1 MSRSSIHMT
10 RVFHTSLPK
19 DGLFVGVIA
28 VALHLLSAS
37 SAYAQPK
44 VYRCEANGKVSYSD
58 APCVGAKVI
67 DATPT
72 QGMDKMGGSSRK
84 GREVQQDEFH
94 RQFDS
99 ALRPLHGRSHEDM
112 NVARRRVNLP
122 AGDQAQCSHLDRLM
136 PSLEADANQAA
147 AEAKAKADVELYK
160 ARKRFFDLKC

>member
-19 DGLFVGVIA
+19 SKLLVGVIA

-37 SAYAQPK
+37 STYAQPK
-44 VYRCEANGKVSYSD
+44 VYRCETNGKVSYSD

-94 RQFDS
+94 RQFDK
-99 ALRPLHGRSHEDM
+99 ALRPLHGRSHEEM
-112 NVARRRVNLP
+112 NVARRRVHLP
-122 AGDQAQCSHLDRLM
+122 AGDQAQCSHLDRQL
-136 PSLEADANQAA
+136 PALEADASRATG
-147 AEAKAKADVELYK
+147 EAKPKADVELYK